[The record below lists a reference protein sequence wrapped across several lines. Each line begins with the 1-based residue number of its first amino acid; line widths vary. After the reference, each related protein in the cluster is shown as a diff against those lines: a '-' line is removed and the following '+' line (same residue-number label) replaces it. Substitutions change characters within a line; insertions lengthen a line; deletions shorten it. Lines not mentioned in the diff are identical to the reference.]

1 MSKNGHSKYQNNSPR
16 LNNEAKYQ
24 RNIKAHLATRESL
37 ADRLSDVTRQDDLPE
52 TETINIWGQGNTC
65 VCMCVCM
72 CECTEIP
79 PTTKWFS
86 ELIFFLNELIL
97 VIPYS
102 QSNWFRRH
110 ESSVNNKLHPLEQTE
125 WRLDVYGVMQ
135 LGLFARSSSIFA
147 VGTSNYISYFKKKKA
162 YKSIDRV
169 KFTLFNEMPCKAI
182 SHGFNCPIFISFNM

>member
-1 MSKNGHSKYQNNSPR
+1 M
-16 LNNEAKYQ
+16 
-24 RNIKAHLATRESL
+24 
-37 ADRLSDVTRQDDLPE
+37 
-52 TETINIWGQGNTC
+52 
-65 VCMCVCM
+65 
-72 CECTEIP
+72 
-79 PTTKWFS
+79 
-86 ELIFFLNELIL
+86 
-97 VIPYS
+97 IPYS

-147 VGTSNYISYFKKKKA
+147 VGTSNYISYLKKKKA

-182 SHGFNCPIFISFNM
+182 SHGFNCPIFISFNMFIFSFFSFSPAILHAVNVSLHLARAARSFHACLFYTKGKQKAVIRCI